1 MLTVKNQTR
10 GWNKGDKNELE
21 KPKKRRIR
29 VYYYTGEFH
38 HFSFTTPIFHP
49 PRSGNVFKS
58 LCRNIKTLTFNLDPK
73 KMLSMP
79 YKGLGAF
86 SKGFLPT
93 LLCKCN
99 KPPQK
104 KNCNSRRGICFY
116 GLVFYFKF

>member
-1 MLTVKNQTR
+1 MLTVKNQAR
-10 GWNKGDKNELE
+10 GWNRGDKMSW
-21 KPKKRRIR
+21 KSPKDQSILLNRRIPP
-29 VYYYTGEFH
+29 F
-38 HFSFTTPIFHP
+38 FFTTPIFHP

-73 KMLSMP
+73 KKMLSMP

-99 KPPQK
+99 KTPPK
-104 KNCNSRRGICFY
+104 KE
-116 GLVFYFKF
+116 L